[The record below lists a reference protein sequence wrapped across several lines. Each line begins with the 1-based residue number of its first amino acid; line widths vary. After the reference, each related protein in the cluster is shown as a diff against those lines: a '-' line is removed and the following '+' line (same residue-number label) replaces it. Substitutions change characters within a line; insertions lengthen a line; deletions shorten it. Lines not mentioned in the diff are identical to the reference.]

1 MERKPTDG
9 KDITMTWYKL
19 YDKARYLKT
28 EHDLKEREYGIPWR
42 SAYKETIIKSV
53 AELES

>member
-1 MERKPTDG
+1 MEKKPTDG